1 MLKQIQLLPQ
11 SLLFRFLP
19 TFCRE
24 HNLSNNGSGSFHFTR
39 QQRHLYLRSHFAD
52 IIKNLGVTLLG
63 SEKVIKNR
71 SKIGFCVWNV
81 AH

>member
-1 MLKQIQLLPQ
+1 MLKQIQQLPQ

-19 TFCRE
+19 TCCRE
-24 HNLSNNGSGSFHFTR
+24 HNLSNNGSGSFHFTK
-39 QQRHLYLRSHFAD
+39 QQRHLYLRPLFTNV
-52 IIKNLGVTLLG
+52 IKNLRVTLLG

>member
-1 MLKQIQLLPQ
+1 MLKQIQQLPQ

-39 QQRHLYLRSHFAD
+39 QQRHLYLRPHFAD
-52 IIKNLGVTLLG
+52 VIKNLRVTMFG

-71 SKIGFCVWNV
+71 SKIGFRVWDIR
-81 AH
+81 H